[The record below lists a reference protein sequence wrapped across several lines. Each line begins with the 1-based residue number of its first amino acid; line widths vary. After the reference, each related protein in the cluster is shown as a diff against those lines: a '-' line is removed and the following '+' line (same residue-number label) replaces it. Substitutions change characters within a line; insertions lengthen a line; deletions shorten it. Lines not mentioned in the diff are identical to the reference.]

1 MSSMSY
7 FRICSMR
14 SIQKTTFCGFI
25 ALLNK
30 VLDFG
35 GQLVNKLSFILAIIL
50 LPLPLI
56 YPILLMAKLRQFSHF
71 LQQWVLSR
79 ILPIF
84 KNPTAS
90 RELQVYFRSFIN
102 IISITRINRKPSN
115 MTGKVTE

>member
-35 GQLVNKLSFILAIIL
+35 GQLVNKLIFILL
-50 LPLPLI
+50 VLV
-56 YPILLMAKLRQFSHF
+56 
-71 LQQWVLSR
+71 VLSKFWNY
-79 ILPIF
+79 IIV
-84 KNPTAS
+84 N
-90 RELQVYFRSFIN
+90 YFQYVF
-102 IISITRINRKPSN
+102 
-115 MTGKVTE
+115 